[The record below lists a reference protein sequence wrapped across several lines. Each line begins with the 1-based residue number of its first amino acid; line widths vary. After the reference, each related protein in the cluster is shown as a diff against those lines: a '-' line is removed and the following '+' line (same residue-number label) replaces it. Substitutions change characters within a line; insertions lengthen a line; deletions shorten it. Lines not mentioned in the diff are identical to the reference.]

1 MRYRIEY
8 ADGRCC
14 NFANSRKDLLE
25 WLKLLKDEEITD
37 IRKIYKN
44 GVTDSVLEKY
54 QNYLVKNA
62 GYEVEDRMKAIRLT
76 LKIMFL
82 PVMAALVVIRLF
94 VEFLSGISAVIFRVI
109 EGIFLL
115 TALLSYGFGLESS
128 GEYLKMVLAGFL
140 FYLLPCTVEIVIA
153 GIVFLEEWIRSLT

>member
-1 MRYRIEY
+1 
-8 ADGRCC
+8 
-14 NFANSRKDLLE
+14 
-25 WLKLLKDEEITD
+25 
-37 IRKIYKN
+37 
-44 GVTDSVLEKY
+44 
-54 QNYLVKNA
+54 
-62 GYEVEDRMKAIRLT
+62 MKATHFI

-82 PVMAALVVIRLF
+82 SVMAALAVIRLF

-128 GEYLKMVLAGFL
+128 GECLKMVLAGFL

-153 GIVFLEEWIRSLT
+153 GIVFLEEWIRSFT

>member
-1 MRYRIEY
+1 
-8 ADGRCC
+8 
-14 NFANSRKDLLE
+14 
-25 WLKLLKDEEITD
+25 
-37 IRKIYKN
+37 
-44 GVTDSVLEKY
+44 
-54 QNYLVKNA
+54 
-62 GYEVEDRMKAIRLT
+62 MKAIRLT